1 MISLALGNELLVLL
15 WTAGG
20 DALLHTKCGSPFAGE
35 RRQADSRTV
44 RGDRLTP
51 CASCGTRTWVA
62 ASTATRP
69 RMAVEAATHV
79 MNLAI
84 SRACSQPSRAA
95 TSGRH
100 LGWMASRTSSHFAAI
115 SSPPISLAV
124 RTPKAQRHPG
134 DRGRSSRRPFV
145 PEAPPSSP
153 RVARSSSTPGS
164 NPTGASRGPP
174 GIPHSPFASAIH
186 AQHSTEAAR
195 SLVGPQ
201 PGRCSRAEGSR
212 CATARRSEATRRGR
226 SPSPRYLPSP
236 WTRRSRPGSRS

>member
-124 RTPKAQRHPG
+124 RTPKGTPATE
-134 DRGRSSRRPFV
+134 D
-145 PEAPPSSP
+145 AP
-153 RVARSSSTPGS
+153 RVGPSFLKPPPAR
-164 NPTGASRGPP
+164 RGWR
-174 GIPHSPFASAIH
+174 
-186 AQHSTEAAR
+186 AAR
-195 SLVGPQ
+195 VPRG
-201 PGRCSRAEGSR
+201 
-212 CATARRSEATRRGR
+212 ATRRGHR
-226 SPSPRYLPSP
+226 VA
-236 WTRRSRPGSRS
+236 RPGSRTRPSPRRSTLSTRPRQPAAW